1 MAKYPSAKYGP
12 GYNAEFYATVF
23 ELLLRLRA
31 NYIWPAGADW
41 GQTFFVD
48 DPRNQPL
55 ADEFG
60 IVMGTS
66 HTGVGPIRER
76 AVAVE
81 CQQSVHYTV
90 HARGC
95 ATFTTV

>member
-1 MAKYPSAKYGP
+1 MAKYSSAKYGP

-48 DPRNQPL
+48 DPRNQP
-55 ADEFG
+55 
-60 IVMGTS
+60 
-66 HTGVGPIRER
+66 
-76 AVAVE
+76 
-81 CQQSVHYTV
+81 
-90 HARGC
+90 
-95 ATFTTV
+95 